1 MLGRPI
7 REHLFSESHAKP
19 ASSAIPVLGFR
30 SSFAVVPFLI
40 AFDLATACVAVGLG
54 LAFRLALSPFFSAT
68 IGTKQYEGLFF
79 GVAVLPLVHY
89 LEGLYPGY
97 GLDEVERMRRQVRG
111 TFVGFAM
118 LIGWDYLMLREG
130 WSRGILIF
138 AMALCM
144 VLTPLAGALARKI
157 LCRMGL
163 WGTPVV
169 VMGAA
174 ATGRMLVRRLKEEPF
189 LGFVPVAFLDDDHRK
204 QGLVLEGVPVVG
216 GLDLASELS
225 KRGVRHAFIA
235 MPGAGKERILEI
247 LSAIPFRWVTVIPDL
262 LGMETS
268 WVLGRNLGGILGL
281 EVRKNLLFKR
291 NQFIKRMLD
300 YLVGIPLL
308 VLSLPIM
315 AILALWVKIK
325 SPGPA
330 FYVQEREGFRGKTI
344 RILKLRTMHLDAEQ
358 RLEEYLARNP
368 KARAEWE
375 RFYKLRE
382 DPRVIPGVGNLL
394 RRTSLD
400 ELPQLWNVIKGDMSL
415 VGPRPFPAYHL
426 EAFSEEFRA
435 LRRSV
440 LPGLTGLWQ
449 VSARSDGDLSV
460 QERLDTFY
468 IRNWSIWLDL
478 YLLVKTLW
486 VVVRKKGAY

>member
-1 MLGRPI
+1 MFGRPI
-7 REHLFSESHAKP
+7 PEHVSSEGQIKP
-19 ASSAIPVLGFR
+19 APIPVPVLRFR
-30 SSFAVVPFLI
+30 NSFAVVPFLI
-40 AFDLATACVAVGLG
+40 AFDLVAACVAVGLG

-89 LEGLYPGY
+89 LQGLYPGY
-97 GLDEVERMRRQVRG
+97 GVDEVERMRRQVRG

-118 LIGWDYLMLREG
+118 LIGWEYLMLREG
-130 WSRGILIF
+130 WSRGILIL
-138 AMALCM
+138 AMAFCM
-144 VLTPLAGALARKI
+144 VLTPLAGAVARRI

-189 LGFVPVAFLDDDHRK
+189 LGFVPVAFLDDDPRK
-204 QGLVLEGVPVVG
+204 QGLILEGVPVVG
-216 GLDLASELS
+216 GLHLASELS
-225 KRGVRHAFIA
+225 KRGLRHAFIA
-235 MPGAGKERILEI
+235 MPGVGKERILEI
-247 LSAIPFRWVTVIPDL
+247 LSNIPFRWVTVIPDL
-262 LGMETS
+262 FGMETS
-268 WVLGRNLGGILGL
+268 WVSGRNLGGILGL

-291 NQFIKRMLD
+291 NHVVKRAMD
-300 YLVGIPLL
+300 YLFGVPLFL
-308 VLSLPIM
+308 LSLPVM
-315 AILALWVKIK
+315 AIFALWIKIK

-330 FYVQEREGFRGKTI
+330 FFAQEREGFGGRTI

-358 RLEEYLARNP
+358 RLEEYLGKNP

-394 RRTSLD
+394 RTTSLD

-449 VSARSDGDLSV
+449 VAARSEGDLSV

-478 YLLVKTLW
+478 YLLAKTLW
-486 VVVRKKGAY
+486 VVVRRKGAY